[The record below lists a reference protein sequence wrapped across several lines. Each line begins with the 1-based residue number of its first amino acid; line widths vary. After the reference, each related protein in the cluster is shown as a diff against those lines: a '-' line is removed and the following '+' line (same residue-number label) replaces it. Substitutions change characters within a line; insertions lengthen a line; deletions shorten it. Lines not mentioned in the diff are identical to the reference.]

1 MKLYQYV
8 APTIAALAI
17 AGCGDDP
24 LNEVTTPPVDPQP
37 PVVVGESIYILHSS
51 EEINHTFEFWDTWGS
66 GSSFATAQDSQYGE
80 ILVMQPGTN
89 WGAPTSNIA
98 WGVSEGNEIDA
109 SYITHANFKV
119 RTTAADSVEVAIVT
133 LSAEYKDS
141 YQLSSGTAL
150 SDGWVQMQVPVTPS
164 TQTSWFALTF
174 ADAGQVEL
182 ADVYL
187 SEEVVV
193 QPSTDEFVLITSGN
207 EGSDI
212 TFGDDT
218 VQEWS
223 TGTVFNGEANY
234 LGKNAWSIASGPK
247 SAEDGN
253 WGAVLVFNGGIEQDL
268 SRFTYLD
275 VDVATEGGFE
285 KYAVTMEANGV
296 SKELLLPVDDSINDQ
311 WQSIRLD
318 LSKFSLETSNV
329 SSIAIMG
336 VGGTPGVS
344 TFYVTDYK
352 FVKTQ
357 EPEVDD
363 TLESPFII
371 LHSTSETGLQDV
383 AYGEWSTGTVI
394 SSGSFNDL
402 STWILEENGSWGA
415 VLAMTNQN
423 NTDAAPVNLATL
435 ENYTNLKLKV
445 AAEGAFDRFEVFLGT
460 NVDGKASSSVIPFG
474 LEDPAQWNE
483 IDIDLNAFGLAL
495 SDINQIA
502 VYGVYT
508 PSTSGQKLYVTDFVA
523 YDTGIHPTRNHND
536 YGDAFTMISSTSLDS
551 DLTYDD
557 SAYIN
562 VGNAS
567 FNEWS
572 TGTGFDLESNYQGSN
587 AWEMTK
593 GDSWGAVAAFT
604 GDVYGEISPFDFDMN
619 EYKNFSFK
627 VASVGSLSDFK
638 IAFNTTKGAAYE
650 TLLTPVVSS
659 DWTTYSFDMSQLP
672 IDPNEIMQV
681 AVFGINGASG
691 DKFYLTDMQFS
702 K

>member
-8 APTIAALAI
+8 APTLAALAL

-24 LNEVTTPPVDPQP
+24 LTDVTSPPIDPPP
-37 PVVVGESIYILHSS
+37 PVVVGESIYILHAT

-66 GSSFATAQDSQYGE
+66 GSTFATAQNSQYGE
-80 ILVMQPGTN
+80 ILVMQPGSN

-109 SYITHANFKV
+109 THITHANFKV
-119 RTTAADSVEVAIVT
+119 RTTTANTVEVGIVT
-133 LSAEYKDS
+133 LQAEYKDN
-141 YQLSSGTAL
+141 YAISSGTAL
-150 SDGWVQMQVPVTPS
+150 SDGWVQMQVPVTPNAE
-164 TQTSWFALTF
+164 TSWFSLTF
-174 ADAGQVEL
+174 ENAGQVEL

-193 QPSTDEFVLITSGN
+193 EPATDEFVLISSGS
-207 EGSDI
+207 EVSDI

-223 TGTVFNGEANY
+223 TGTVFSGDSNY
-234 LGKNAWSIASGPK
+234 LGQNAWSITSGPK
-247 SAEDGN
+247 SPEEGN

-275 VDVATEGGFE
+275 VEVATLGGFE
-285 KYAVTMEANGV
+285 KYAVTLEANGV
-296 SKELLLPVDDSINDQ
+296 SKELLLPVDDRINDQ
-311 WQSIRLD
+311 WQSVRLD
-318 LSKFSLETSNV
+318 LSNFSLETSNV

-357 EPEVDD
+357 EPTVDD
-363 TLESPFII
+363 NLESPFII

-394 SSGSFNDL
+394 SSGSFDGL

-423 NTDAAPVNLATL
+423 NTETAPVNLVSL

-445 AAEGAFDRFEVFLGT
+445 AAEGAFDRFEVFLDT
-460 NVDGKASSSVIPFG
+460 NVDGKATSSVIPFG
-474 LEDPAQWNE
+474 LNDATQWNE

-508 PSTSGQKLYVTDFVA
+508 PETTGQTLYVTDFIA
-523 YDTGIHPTRNHND
+523 YDTGIHPTRDRND
-536 YGDAFTMISSTSLDS
+536 YGDAFVMISPTSLDS

-557 SAYIN
+557 SAFLN
-562 VGNAS
+562 VGNAA

-572 TGTGFDLESNYQGSN
+572 TGTDFNLESTYLGSN

-593 GDSWGAVAAFT
+593 GDSWGAVVAFT
-604 GDVYGEISPFDFDMN
+604 GDVYGEILPFDFDMN
-619 EYKNFSFK
+619 QYKNLSFK
-627 VASVGSLSDFK
+627 LASVGALSDFK
-638 IAFNTTKGAAYE
+638 IAFNTTKGASYE
-650 TLLTPVVSS
+650 TLLTPTVGS
-659 DWTTYSFDMSQLP
+659 DWKTYSFDMTKLP
-672 IDPNEIMQV
+672 IDVNEVMQV
-681 AVFGINGASG
+681 AIFGSNGASG